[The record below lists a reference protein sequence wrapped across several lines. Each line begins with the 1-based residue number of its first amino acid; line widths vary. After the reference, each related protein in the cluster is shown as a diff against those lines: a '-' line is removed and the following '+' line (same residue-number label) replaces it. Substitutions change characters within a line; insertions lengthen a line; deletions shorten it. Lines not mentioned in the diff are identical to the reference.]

1 MFVSLQSTMNMT
13 RYYMVAGHR
22 FGVSGQADDFA
33 LMGNYEPFACSD
45 GDTVF
50 DLAVA
55 SGDAPEYTEE
65 MRQEDERLRVGEHS
79 SGIGQTIVCGHTAAG
94 EAVFEFHWWGVTAG
108 WLVCSADYTKGR
120 LITTGQHVKMAI
132 DNALMIMYALATAD
146 RQTVLFH
153 AAVVSHEGRGYMF
166 LGPSGTGKSTHA
178 SLWQRYIAGTQLVN
192 DDNPVVRIGEDVSA
206 TVYGSPWSGK
216 TPCYRNV
223 HYPLGAI
230 VLLSQAPYNKIQR
243 LGGIHAYAAL
253 VESISGKR
261 WDARIAD
268 GLHSTENALASTV
281 AMWHLECLPDEEA
294 ARVCFAQ
301 VKSEQ

>member
-1 MFVSLQSTMNMT
+1 
-13 RYYMVAGHR
+13 MVAGHR
-22 FGVSGQADDFA
+22 FGVSGGAEDFA

-45 GDTVF
+45 GETVF

-65 MRQEDERLRVGEHS
+65 MRQDDE
-79 SGIGQTIVCGHTAAG
+79 GQTIVCGRSAAG
-94 EAVFEFHWWGVTAG
+94 EAVFEFNWWGTTAG
-108 WLVCSADYTKGR
+108 WLVCSADYGRGR
-120 LITTGQHVKMAI
+120 LITTGRYVKMAI

-192 DDNPVVRIGEDVSA
+192 DDNPVVRIGEDGEA

-223 HYPLGAI
+223 HCPLGAI

-281 AMWHLECLPDEEA
+281 AMWHLECLPDEA
-294 ARVCFAQ
+294 AAILC
-301 VKSEQ
+301 SETIRL